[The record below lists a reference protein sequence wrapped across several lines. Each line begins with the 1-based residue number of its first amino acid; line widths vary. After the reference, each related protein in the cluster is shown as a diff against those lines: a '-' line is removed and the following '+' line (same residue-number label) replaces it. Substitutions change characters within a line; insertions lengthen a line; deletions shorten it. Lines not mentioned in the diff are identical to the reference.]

1 MKKQLKTFAQLA
13 PAYLAERSVTPH
25 YASNVRRTAARA
37 GGISVE
43 LLNQFLAKRAAEV
56 SGITAR
62 AERGIL
68 LTLWNWAYDRSL
80 LESGPRGINPVKARR
95 SPTKAWT
102 IPQLR
107 LAIEAAQAKHGHKLR
122 SGADLG
128 EYLLC
133 WILIGYESGARFG
146 DIMSFGRD
154 NLDGDTLA
162 WTQSKTGDAITRT
175 LTPAC
180 LDSIDAMLKVSRDG
194 SILGWVT
201 RRRQAQRHMRD
212 LLDSLG
218 IGGSSKWLRRSGATH
233 CEMAQAGSGRLH
245 LGHRSPALFDQ
256 AYCDFSQ
263 LRTKTPRTPPL
274 V

>member
-1 MKKQLKTFAQLA
+1 MKPQLKKFSEIA
-13 PAYLAERSVTPH
+13 PQYLAERSVTAN
-25 YASNVRRTAARA
+25 YGKNVLRIANRA

-43 LLNQFLAKRAAEV
+43 LLNQFLAKRSVEV
-56 SGITAR
+56 SGITTR

-68 LTLWNWAYDRSL
+68 LTLWNWGYDRSL
-80 LESGPRGINPVKARR
+80 LEAAPRGINRVKARKA
-95 SPTKAWT
+95 PTKAWT
-102 IPQLR
+102 VPQLR
-107 LAIEAAQAKHGHKLR
+107 LAIEAAQAKRGTKLR

-133 WILIGYESGARFG
+133 WILVGYETGARFG

-154 NLDGDTLA
+154 HLDGDTLA

-180 LDSIDAMLKVSRDG
+180 LDSIDAMLGVSRDG

-233 CEMAQAGSGRLH
+233 CEMVKAGSGRLH